1 VKRNDYEG
9 FLLFNYEVHYI
20 IRFSLLIP
28 IFVDIMKF
36 TCYFLKKRFLLLLIA
51 LGIGSVLY
59 ADNELKLLT
68 DSLRRVI
75 DEKHI
80 FVKEKEDR
88 INRIKCM
95 LRSPGLTLEGEYRI
109 NLRLYSEY
117 KKFHI
122 DSAIHYVDR
131 NIEISHQLNK
141 PYFTNQSSLNLSL
154 LYSMCGRF
162 REAEIILKSIKTSEL
177 PKDLL
182 IDYYQTYSSFWG
194 HYSISVANNLYG
206 KQQAAYQDSLFA
218 LIDHTSWDYRM
229 SQASYYIWRDTL
241 KSKEIFKEL
250 LEIEEVGTPNYAMI
264 THSYSRLCH
273 HQKKYDEEK
282 KYLMLSAIADTR
294 NATRENAS
302 LQSLALIAYDE
313 QNLADAFKFTQ
324 SAIDDVISS
333 GIHFRAIEIYKF
345 NSIINTAYQAEQ
357 ARSRSHLTTFLIST
371 SIILFLLLLLV
382 LFIYIQMK
390 KTLKIKQ
397 ALAQSNKLNSMNSQL
412 NDTNNQLCEIN
423 SIKEYYI
430 AEFFDV
436 CFSYIHKMEKYQN
449 MLYKIAINKYYDE
462 LIKKLK
468 SSALIDDELSALYT
482 RFDKVFLGLY
492 PTFVSDFNALLKDE
506 EKIILKPD
514 ALLNRELRIYALLR
528 LGITDSGKIANFL
541 RCSTSTVYNYRTKMR
556 NKAAVDRDEF
566 ENEIM
571 KISST
576 QET

>member
-1 VKRNDYEG
+1 MK
-9 FLLFNYEVHYI
+9 FNY
-20 IRFSLLIP
+20 
-28 IFVDIMKF
+28 
-36 TCYFLKKRFLLLLIA
+36 CFLKKRFLLLLIA

-59 ADNELKLLT
+59 ANNELKLLT

-75 DEKHI
+75 DEKHV

-109 NLRLYSEY
+109 NLRLYNEY

-131 NIEISHQLNK
+131 NIEITRRLNR
-141 PYFTNQSSLNLSL
+141 PYFTNQSFLNLGL

-177 PKDLL
+177 PRDLL
-182 IDYYQTYSSFWG
+182 INYYQTYSSFWG

-357 ARSRSHLTTFLIST
+357 ARSRSHLTTFLVST
-371 SIILFLLLLLV
+371 SIILFLLVLLV

-397 ALAQSNKLNSMNSQL
+397 ALAQSNEELLRLNNKLNSRNSQL

-430 AEFFDV
+430 AEFLDV

-468 SSALIDDELSALYT
+468 SSALIDEELDALYT

>member
-1 VKRNDYEG
+1 MK
-9 FLLFNYEVHYI
+9 FNY
-20 IRFSLLIP
+20 
-28 IFVDIMKF
+28 
-36 TCYFLKKRFLLLLIA
+36 CFLKKRFLLLLIA

-59 ADNELKLLT
+59 ANNELKLLT

-75 DEKHI
+75 DEKHV

-109 NLRLYSEY
+109 NLRLYNEY

-131 NIEISHQLNK
+131 NIEISRRLNK
-141 PYFTNQSSLNLSL
+141 PYFTNQSFLNLGL

-177 PKDLL
+177 PRDLL
-182 IDYYQTYSSFWG
+182 INYYQTYSSFWG

-371 SIILFLLLLLV
+371 SIILFLLVLLV

-397 ALAQSNKLNSMNSQL
+397 ALAQSNEELLRLNNKLNSMNSQL

-566 ENEIM
+566 ENEFINFIIKLLKLFKHNINNYNF
-571 KISST
+571 KIIILSKSST
-576 QET
+576 FF

>member
-1 VKRNDYEG
+1 
-9 FLLFNYEVHYI
+9 
-20 IRFSLLIP
+20 
-28 IFVDIMKF
+28 
-36 TCYFLKKRFLLLLIA
+36 
-51 LGIGSVLY
+51 
-59 ADNELKLLT
+59 
-68 DSLRRVI
+68 
-75 DEKHI
+75 
-80 FVKEKEDR
+80 
-88 INRIKCM
+88 
-95 LRSPGLTLEGEYRI
+95 
-109 NLRLYSEY
+109 
-117 KKFHI
+117 
-122 DSAIHYVDR
+122 
-131 NIEISHQLNK
+131 
-141 PYFTNQSSLNLSL
+141 
-154 LYSMCGRF
+154 
-162 REAEIILKSIKTSEL
+162 
-177 PKDLL
+177 
-182 IDYYQTYSSFWG
+182 
-194 HYSISVANNLYG
+194 
-206 KQQAAYQDSLFA
+206 
-218 LIDHTSWDYRM
+218 M

-294 NATRENAS
+294 NATRDNAS

-357 ARSRSHLTTFLIST
+357 TRSRSHLTTFLIST
-371 SIILFLLLLLV
+371 SIILFLLVLLV

-397 ALAQSNKLNSMNSQL
+397 ALAQSNEELLRLNNKLNSMNSQL
-412 NDTNNQLCEIN
+412 NDTNNQLYEIS
-423 SIKEYYI
+423 SIKEHYI

-468 SSALIDDELSALYT
+468 SSELIDDELSALYT

-506 EKIILKPD
+506 EQIILKPD

-566 ENEIM
+566 ENEVM

>member
-1 VKRNDYEG
+1 MK
-9 FLLFNYEVHYI
+9 FNY
-20 IRFSLLIP
+20 
-28 IFVDIMKF
+28 
-36 TCYFLKKRFLLLLIA
+36 CFLKKRFLLLLIA

-59 ADNELKLLT
+59 ANNELKLLT

-75 DEKHI
+75 DEKHV

-109 NLRLYSEY
+109 NLRLYNEY

-131 NIEISHQLNK
+131 NIEISRRLNK
-141 PYFTNQSSLNLSL
+141 PYFTNQSFLNLGL

-177 PKDLL
+177 PRDLL
-182 IDYYQTYSSFWG
+182 INYYQTYSSFWG

-241 KSKEIFKEL
+241 KSKEIYKEL

-282 KYLMLSAIADTR
+282 KYLMLSAIADPR

-357 ARSRSHLTTFLIST
+357 ARSRSHLTTFLVST
-371 SIILFLLLLLV
+371 SIILFLLVLLV

-397 ALAQSNKLNSMNSQL
+397 ALAQSNEELLRLNNKLNSMNSQL

-468 SSALIDDELSALYT
+468 SSALIDEELDALYT

-576 QET
+576 QEI

>member
-1 VKRNDYEG
+1 
-9 FLLFNYEVHYI
+9 
-20 IRFSLLIP
+20 
-28 IFVDIMKF
+28 MKLKG
-36 TCYFLKKRFLLLLIA
+36 CFLKKRFWLLLIT
-51 LGIGSVLY
+51 LGIGGTLY
-59 ADNELKLLT
+59 ANNELKLLT

-80 FVKEKEDR
+80 FVQKKEDR

-95 LRSPGLTLEGEYRI
+95 LKSSGLTLEGKYRI
-109 NLRLYSEY
+109 NLRLYDEY

-122 DSAIHYVDR
+122 DSAIHYVED
-131 NIEISHQLNK
+131 NIEISRKLNK
-141 PYFTNQSSLNLSL
+141 SYLTTQSSLHLSL

-162 REAEIILKSIKTSEL
+162 REAEIILKGIDSSTL

-182 IDYYQTYSSFWG
+182 IAYYETYSSFWG
-194 HYSISVANNLYG
+194 HYSISVANNIYG
-206 KQQAAYQDSLFA
+206 QQQAAYQDSLIA
-218 LIDHTSWDYRM
+218 LIDHTSLSYKM
-229 SQASYYIWRDTL
+229 SRASYYIWRDTL
-241 KSKEIFKEL
+241 RSKEIFKEL

-264 THSYSRLCH
+264 THSYSRLCR

-282 KYLMLSAIADTR
+282 KYLILSAIADTR

-302 LQSLALIAYDE
+302 LQNLALIHYE
-313 QNLADAFKFTQ
+313 EKKLADAFKFTQ

-345 NSIINTAYQAEQ
+345 NSIINTAYQTEQ
-357 ARSRSHLTTFLIST
+357 ARSRSNLTTFLIST
-371 SIILFLLLLLV
+371 SIILFLLVLLV
-382 LFIYIQMK
+382 ICIYIQMK
-390 KTLKIKQ
+390 KILRIKR
-397 ALAQSNKLNSMNSQL
+397 ALAQSNQELLRLNDKLNNINNQL
-412 NDTNNQLCEIN
+412 NDTNNQLYEISN
-423 SIKEYYI
+423 VKEHYI

-436 CFSYIHKMEKYQN
+436 CFSYISKMEKYQN
-449 MLYKIAINKYYDE
+449 VLYKYAINKYYDE

-468 SSALIDDELSALYT
+468 SSALIDEELTALYA

-492 PTFVSDFNALLKDE
+492 PTFVADFNALLKDGE
-506 EKIILKPD
+506 QIVLKPD

-541 RCSTSTVYNYRTKMR
+541 RCSTSTVYNYRTRMR

>member
-1 VKRNDYEG
+1 
-9 FLLFNYEVHYI
+9 
-20 IRFSLLIP
+20 
-28 IFVDIMKF
+28 MKF
-36 TCYFLKKRFLLLLIA
+36 DCCFLEKRFLLLLIA
-51 LGIGSVLY
+51 LGIGSVIY
-59 ADNELKLLT
+59 ANNELKLLT

-75 DEKHI
+75 DEKHVFI
-80 FVKEKEDR
+80 KEKEDR

-109 NLRLYSEY
+109 NLRLYNEY

-131 NIEISHQLNK
+131 NIEISRQLNR
-141 PYFTNQSSLNLSL
+141 PYFTNQSSLYLSL

-182 IDYYQTYSSFWG
+182 INYYQTYSSFWG

-206 KQQAAYQDSLFA
+206 KHQAACQDSLFA

-294 NATRENAS
+294 NATRDNAS

-357 ARSRSHLTTFLIST
+357 TRSRSHLTTFLIST
-371 SIILFLLLLLV
+371 SIILFLLVLLV

-397 ALAQSNKLNSMNSQL
+397 ALAQSNEELLRLNNKLNSMNSQL
-412 NDTNNQLCEIN
+412 NDTNNQLYEIS
-423 SIKEYYI
+423 SIKEHYI

-468 SSALIDDELSALYT
+468 SSELIDNELSALYT

-506 EKIILKPD
+506 EQIILKPD

>member
-1 VKRNDYEG
+1 
-9 FLLFNYEVHYI
+9 
-20 IRFSLLIP
+20 
-28 IFVDIMKF
+28 MKF
-36 TCYFLKKRFLLLLIA
+36 NCCFLKKRFLLLLIA

-59 ADNELKLLT
+59 ANDELKLLT

-75 DEKHI
+75 DEKH
-80 FVKEKEDR
+80 VYVQKKEER

-95 LRSPGLTLEGEYRI
+95 LKSPGLTLEGEYRI

-162 REAEIILKSIKTSEL
+162 REAEILLKSIKTSEL

-206 KQQAAYQDSLFA
+206 KQQSAYQDSLFA

-229 SQASYYIWRDTL
+229 SQAFYYIWRDTL

-250 LEIEEVGTPNYAMI
+250 LDIEEVGTPNYAMI

-302 LQSLALIAYDE
+302 LQSLALIQYE
-313 QNLADAFKFTQ
+313 EKNLADAFKFTQ

-357 ARSRSHLTTFLIST
+357 AKSRSHLTTFLIST
-371 SIILFLLLLLV
+371 SVILFLLILLV
-382 LFIYIQMK
+382 VFIYIQMK

-397 ALAQSNKLNSMNSQL
+397 ALAQSNEELLRLNNKLNSMNSQL
-412 NDTNNQLCEIN
+412 NDTNNQLYEIN
-423 SIKEYYI
+423 GIKEYYI

-436 CFSYIHKMEKYQN
+436 CFSYIHKMEKFQN

-468 SSALIDDELSALYT
+468 SSALIDEELSALYA

>member
-1 VKRNDYEG
+1 
-9 FLLFNYEVHYI
+9 
-20 IRFSLLIP
+20 
-28 IFVDIMKF
+28 MKF
-36 TCYFLKKRFLLLLIA
+36 NCCFLKRRIGLLLVA

-59 ADNELKLLT
+59 ANNELKMLA

-75 DEKHI
+75 DEKHV
-80 FVKEKEDR
+80 FVQKKEER

-95 LRSPGLTLEGEYRI
+95 LKSAGLTLEGEYRI
-109 NLRLYSEY
+109 NLRLYDEY

-131 NIEISHQLNK
+131 NIEIARQLNRAYLK
-141 PYFTNQSSLNLSL
+141 TESSLHLSL

-162 REAEIILKSIKTSEL
+162 REAEMLLKSVKTSEL

-182 IDYYQTYSSFWG
+182 IAYYQTYSNFWG
-194 HYSISVANNLYG
+194 HYSISVANNLYW
-206 KQQAAYQDSLFA
+206 KQQSAYQDSLFA

-229 SQASYYIWRDTL
+229 SEAAYYMWSDTV
-241 KSKEIFKEL
+241 KSKEIFQEL
-250 LEIEEVGTPNYAMI
+250 LEIEEVGTPRYAMI
-264 THSYSRLCH
+264 THSYSRLCR

-302 LQSLALIAYDE
+302 LQSLALIQYEE

-357 ARSRSHLTTFLIST
+357 AKSRSNLTVFLIST
-371 SIILFLLLLLV
+371 SVILFLLILLV
-382 LFIYIQMK
+382 VFIYLQMK
-390 KTLKIKQ
+390 KTLRIKQ
-397 ALAQSNKLNSMNSQL
+397 ALAQSNEKLLRLNEKLNAVNSQL

-423 SIKEYYI
+423 SIKEHYI

-436 CFSYIHKMEKYQN
+436 CFSYIYKMEKYQN
-449 MLYKIAINKYYDE
+449 VLYKIAINKYYDE

-468 SSALIDDELSALYT
+468 SSALIDEELNALYV
-482 RFDKVFLGLY
+482 RFDKVFLSLY
-492 PTFVSDFNALLKDE
+492 PTFVSDFNVLLKDE
-506 EKIILKPD
+506 EKIVLKPD

-576 QET
+576 QDK